1 MLRAVTEGKRLRA
14 VIYARASADKAKSVD
29 AQVDEN
35 IEFCDAEDFEVVEIL
50 RENDRSA
57 SRYATKDRPKFQRVL
72 KLMRAGAMDVLVT
85 WENSRAQRELKVYV
99 NLREVCEEFGVL
111 WAYGGNVYDMRD
123 PADRKA
129 TAQDAV
135 NSEAESDNISG
146 RVTRG
151 VRKRAKS
158 GLWHG
163 PLQYGYRREYD
174 KDTGEVIRQVVDP
187 ATSAIVREI
196 VDRLL
201 AGHSVNAIVKELN
214 ARGVPCPRSG
224 QWGSSKVRHLA
235 LNPVVA
241 GKRTL
246 HGAIIG
252 DGQWPALITPGEQAA
267 LAQLLNDPSRRS
279 NKDGTRVKH
288 LLSGIAVCD
297 VCESPVGRI
306 TAAGF
311 ESYACRQSRHVVR
324 HKGRVDAFVEEAL
337 LASLE
342 SPDAEDVF
350 RVEQSDVVAKAIDEA
365 RTLRSRLDDFYKQA
379 ASGGLSAAGLAAVE
393 AELLPSIKAA
403 ERSAQRA
410 SLPPVIADLVGTHAR
425 SAWVDLELTQQRTVI
440 RAVMRPRIVRVGKG
454 GHMRNAIGV
463 LPNFLTLPETQRIA

>member
-1 MLRAVTEGKRLRA
+1 M
-14 VIYARASADKAKSVD
+14 IYARASADKAKSVED
-29 AQVDEN
+29 QADECV
-35 IEFCDAEDFEVVEIL
+35 EFCEDEGFEVVEIL

-57 SRYATKDRPKFQRVL
+57 SRYATKDRPKFARVL
-72 KLMRAGAMDVLVT
+72 RLMRAGSIDILVT

-99 NLREVCEEFGVL
+99 NLREMCEEFDVL
-111 WAYGGNVYDMRD
+111 WAYGGSVYDMRD

-146 RVTRG
+146 RVSRG

-187 ATSAIVREI
+187 ATGAIVREI

-201 AGHSVNAIVKELN
+201 AGHSVNSVVKELN
-214 ARGVPCPRSG
+214 GRGVPCPRSG

-235 LNPVVA
+235 LNPAVA
-241 GKRTL
+241 GKRTH
-246 HGAIIG
+246 HGLVIG
-252 DGQWPALITPGEQAA
+252 DGQWPALITAGEQAA
-267 LAQLLNDPSRRS
+267 LAQLLGDPSRRS

-297 VCESPVGRI
+297 VCDSPVGRI

-324 HKGRVDAFVEEAL
+324 HKARVDAFVVEAL

-342 SPDAEDVF
+342 TPDAVDVF
-350 RVEQSDVVAKAIDEA
+350 KVEQSDVTAKAIDEA
-365 RTLRSRLDDFYKQA
+365 RTLRLRLNDFYKQA
-379 ASGGLSAAGLAAVE
+379 ARGGLSPAGLAEIE
-393 AELLPSIKAA
+393 AELLPSIAAA
-403 ERSAQRA
+403 ERKAQRA
-410 SLPPVIADLVGTHAR
+410 SLPPVIADLVGAQAR
-425 SAWVDLELTQQRTVI
+425 SVWADLELTQRRSVI
-440 RAVMRPRIVRVGKG
+440 RAVMRPRIARVGKG

-463 LPNFLTLPETQRIA
+463 KPNFLTLSEGGA